1 MVRHAAISDLPPS
14 SHILPATQPT
24 RSMAAHRRPPLF
36 ISLCTRAG
44 PPSLDR
50 CRPRPSRRPPSPRL
64 GRVIADYT
72 SETLD
77 LSNPATFR
85 DLSKPMGAQRADRA
99 EEVKVRYEMMREIIE
114 GGMAEGQPPPFH
126 YGSHYSSSAIVM
138 HFLIRLEPF
147 TTLAI
152 RLQGGFF
159 DHADRLF
166 HSIGTT
172 YHHAT
177 NNSADVKELPPEM
190 YYLPEA
196 LKNLNGISLGERQ
209 DGTILNDVVLPP
221 WAADA
226 HDFVAKQRAAL
237 ECEYV
242 SAHLHEWVALVFGHR
257 QRLPAAEA
265 ALNVFYYLTYEGAVD
280 LDAIE
285 DPRERAATEA
295 QIINFGNTPTQLLA
309 KPLPPRKPAEH
320 AAGHG
325 TLASLPT
332 PHARLLGER
341 PLSRA
346 PILAIA
352 HCQDRLVGV
361 GADRRTATSRW
372 LSAGML
378 DSPRGPLLDTHV
390 APDKRQPFGVP
401 FVDGLLDLPGERFA
415 LTADGKYLFS
425 CGFWDRSVQCSHVAD
440 GRTLQSLRAHTDVVS
455 CLALTRDGGTLVTGS
470 RDTTLMV
477 WAVGSSARGGPP
489 QLSEKPRH
497 VLHGHDDEVT
507 CVVVSAEVN
516 TVLSGSRDGT
526 AIVYS
531 LRSGVYLRTI
541 HHPADQSVDLVALGA
556 TGWIALCSLTD
567 RTIHACSLNHR
578 HGQPPRASVDAGEKL
593 AAMCFTAAG
602 ELLLTAGDSGVVRV
616 RRPHDLDVLQELR
629 ALSDESPGGP
639 GPLKCLA
646 LSAAEDAVICG
657 TQRGTLVVWSTRT
670 TVEILG

>member
-1 MVRHAAISDLPPS
+1 
-14 SHILPATQPT
+14 
-24 RSMAAHRRPPLF
+24 
-36 ISLCTRAG
+36 
-44 PPSLDR
+44 
-50 CRPRPSRRPPSPRL
+50 
-64 GRVIADYT
+64 VIADYT

-99 EEVKVRYEMMREIIE
+99 EEVKVRYEMMREINE

-285 DPRERAATEA
+285 A
-295 QIINFGNTPTQLLA
+295 
-309 KPLPPRKPAEH
+309 
-320 AAGHG
+320 
-325 TLASLPT
+325 
-332 PHARLLGER
+332 
-341 PLSRA
+341 
-346 PILAIA
+346 
-352 HCQDRLVGV
+352 
-361 GADRRTATSRW
+361 
-372 LSAGML
+372 
-378 DSPRGPLLDTHV
+378 
-390 APDKRQPFGVP
+390 
-401 FVDGLLDLPGERFA
+401 
-415 LTADGKYLFS
+415 
-425 CGFWDRSVQCSHVAD
+425 
-440 GRTLQSLRAHTDVVS
+440 
-455 CLALTRDGGTLVTGS
+455 
-470 RDTTLMV
+470 
-477 WAVGSSARGGPP
+477 
-489 QLSEKPRH
+489 
-497 VLHGHDDEVT
+497 
-507 CVVVSAEVN
+507 
-516 TVLSGSRDGT
+516 
-526 AIVYS
+526 
-531 LRSGVYLRTI
+531 
-541 HHPADQSVDLVALGA
+541 
-556 TGWIALCSLTD
+556 
-567 RTIHACSLNHR
+567 
-578 HGQPPRASVDAGEKL
+578 
-593 AAMCFTAAG
+593 
-602 ELLLTAGDSGVVRV
+602 
-616 RRPHDLDVLQELR
+616 
-629 ALSDESPGGP
+629 
-639 GPLKCLA
+639 
-646 LSAAEDAVICG
+646 
-657 TQRGTLVVWSTRT
+657 
-670 TVEILG
+670 